1 MVISLPLTI
10 FVGAGPLAKRK
21 NLPELVADINLS

>member
-10 FVGAGPLAKRK
+10 FVGCGTFPKQK
-21 NLPELVADINLS
+21 NLPELVADVNHP